1 MASNQIK
8 YKVAVPGKAST
19 GADGVFDDLAT
30 KSQTVGQDNTRT
42 EWVSTKHVKFTDK
55 PTVLFRTARENV
67 SASQVYTGTAYQ
79 TVSHGSSG
87 STEITFTGVVLAEG
101 DVMRFN
107 WSWRTDQQGDVVDD
121 ANVRGSDFWWI
132 QLQILEDTG
141 GGAAWRDYGFPMRQ
155 SIFAVRDQNFVAP
168 DPVAGFRMYSGT
180 FCEIATGTKT
190 ITGVRAQV
198 KAETA
203 TGEIVLKEWNLS
215 FKIIGA

>member
-1 MASNQIK
+1 MSNQIK
-8 YKVAVPGKAST
+8 YKVAKPGEAST

-79 TVSHGSSG
+79 TV
-87 STEITFTGVVLAEG
+87 
-101 DVMRFN
+101 MRFN
-107 WSWRTDQQGDVVDD
+107 WSWRTDQQSDVVDD

-155 SIFAVRDQNFVAP
+155 SIFAARHQNIVAP

-180 FCEIATGTKT
+180 YQDHYRCPCSG
-190 ITGVRAQV
+190 
-198 KAETA
+198 
-203 TGEIVLKEWNLS
+203 
-215 FKIIGA
+215 